1 MDGRAGDVMRLA
13 SSTTS
18 STSSSRTTSITSSFY
33 TSFTSF
39 TSFFLFLSTLF
50 LLLAI
55 AEAGTHL
62 DEPWFRWRDGNV
74 NFYFK
79 VLVIIFETAQRMIL

>member
-18 STSSSRTTSITSSFY
+18 SSSRTTSITSSFY
-33 TSFTSF
+33 NSF

>member
-18 STSSSRTTSITSSFY
+18 SSSRTTSITSSFY
-33 TSFTSF
+33 ISF

-79 VLVIIFETAQRMIL
+79 VFVIIFETAQRMIL

>member
-1 MDGRAGDVMRLA
+1 MDGRAGDAMRLA
-13 SSTTS
+13 PSTTS
-18 STSSSRTTSITSSFY
+18 STSRTTSITSSFY
-33 TSFTSF
+33 

-50 LLLAI
+50 LLLAK

-79 VLVIIFETAQRMIL
+79 VFVIIFETAQRMIL

>member
-18 STSSSRTTSITSSFY
+18 SSSRTTSITSSFY
-33 TSFTSF
+33 NSF

-62 DEPWFRWRDGNV
+62 DEPWFRWRNGNV

-79 VLVIIFETAQRMIL
+79 VLVIIFETAQQMIL

>member
-1 MDGRAGDVMRLA
+1 MDGRAGDAMRLA

-18 STSSSRTTSITSSFY
+18 SSSRTTSITSSFY
-33 TSFTSF
+33 ISF

-79 VLVIIFETAQRMIL
+79 VLVIVFETAQRMIL

>member
-18 STSSSRTTSITSSFY
+18 SSSRTTSITSSFY
-33 TSFTSF
+33 NSF

-79 VLVIIFETAQRMIL
+79 VLVIVFETAQRMIL

>member
-18 STSSSRTTSITSSFY
+18 SSSRTTSITSSFY
-33 TSFTSF
+33 NSF

-50 LLLAI
+50 LLLAS

-79 VLVIIFETAQRMIL
+79 VLVIVFETAQRMIL

>member
-1 MDGRAGDVMRLA
+1 MDGRAGDAMRLA
-13 SSTTS
+13 PSTTS
-18 STSSSRTTSITSSFY
+18 STSRTTSITSSFY

-39 TSFFLFLSTLF
+39 FLFLSTLL
-50 LLLAI
+50 LLLAK

-79 VLVIIFETAQRMIL
+79 VIVIIFEPAQRMIL

>member
-1 MDGRAGDVMRLA
+1 MDGRAGDAMRLA

-18 STSSSRTTSITSSFY
+18 SSSRTTSITSSFY
-33 TSFTSF
+33 

>member
-1 MDGRAGDVMRLA
+1 MDGRAGDAMRLA

-18 STSSSRTTSITSSFY
+18 SSSRTTSITSSFY
-33 TSFTSF
+33 TSF

>member
-1 MDGRAGDVMRLA
+1 MRLA

-18 STSSSRTTSITSSFY
+18 SSSRTTSITSSFY
-33 TSFTSF
+33 ISF

>member
-18 STSSSRTTSITSSFY
+18 SSSRTTSITSSFY
-33 TSFTSF
+33 ISF

>member
-1 MDGRAGDVMRLA
+1 MDGRAGDAMRLA

-18 STSSSRTTSITSSFY
+18 SSSRTTSITSSFY
-33 TSFTSF
+33 ISF

-79 VLVIIFETAQRMIL
+79 VLVIIFETAQRIIL

>member
-33 TSFTSF
+33 ISF

>member
-1 MDGRAGDVMRLA
+1 MDGRAGDAMRLA

-18 STSSSRTTSITSSFY
+18 SSSRTTSITSSFY
-33 TSFTSF
+33 ISF

>member
-1 MDGRAGDVMRLA
+1 MDGRAGDAMRLA
-13 SSTTS
+13 PSNTS
-18 STSSSRTTSITSSFY
+18 FTSRTTSITSSFY
-33 TSFTSF
+33 

-79 VLVIIFETAQRMIL
+79 VLVNIFEPAQRNIL

>member
-1 MDGRAGDVMRLA
+1 MDGRAGDAMRLA

-18 STSSSRTTSITSSFY
+18 SSSRTTSITSSFY
-33 TSFTSF
+33 NSF

-79 VLVIIFETAQRMIL
+79 VFVIIFETAQRMIL